1 LSMFA
6 SYHDFET
13 ETQLAATEGSDK
25 WLESRAKAYTPRTSR
40 CPTAKKTRV
49 GNRAF

>member
-1 LSMFA
+1 MGMLA

-25 WLESRAKAYTPRTSR
+25 WLESRTKAYTPRTSR
-40 CPTAKKTRV
+40 CPTAKKTSADY
-49 GNRAF
+49 RAF